1 MHRFLAGS
9 LGVMVLAIALI
20 AAWRRKMAVVVIV
33 AAVFA
38 AVGVVLYMRG
48 AYVVSSILSALAIA
62 LPLLAAATLDRP
74 GAWRVGI
81 AALAV
86 IIFQAML
93 GMWTV
98 TLLVKPIVVTA
109 HLLGG
114 LATFA
119 LLAWAALRW
128 VGVGVRDERFAAL
141 RMPIAIGIVVLVC
154 QITLVVDEHQL
165 RGCLRHGFPKCLGQW
180 WPATDFH
187 EAFILWR
194 GIGVNYEGGV
204 LDMAAR
210 SAIQMAHRIGAGVT
224 FIYLAWLSHKL
235 ARAGLRKV
243 SIAVAVGSR
252 RAGAPWASATCT
264 GPAAAGRNGAQ
275 WRGRAA
281 AVHPACGI
289 GQHAASSV
297 GVPVTT
303 KFKQYLELTKPRV
316 VALLVFCAVIGMFLA
331 VDSEGN
337 RVLPTW
343 QSGIFGTLG
352 IWLASAP
359 AAAFN
364 HLIDQRIDKLDGAHL
379 ASAAGHGELTPMK
392 VFVFAMTLGVI
403 SMLILVCLVNMLTA
417 VLTFFSLI
425 GYAVIY
431 TAYLKR
437 ATPQN
442 IVIGG
447 IAGAARRRCWAGR
460 R

>member
-1 MHRFLAGS
+1 MSPRALKALRTLALLAAIFAFCVVMFGAFVRLSNAGLSCPDWPTCYGKVTWPGHEHDIAQANQAFPDRPYEDSKAWREQVHRFLAGS

-20 AAWRRKMAVVVIV
+20 AAWRRKMAVVAVIV

-128 VGVGVRDERFAAL
+128 WGVGVRDERFAAL

-154 QITLVVDEHQL
+154 QITLGGWTSTNYAALACGTD
-165 RGCLRHGFPKCLGQW
+165 FPKCLGQW

-194 GIGVNYEGGV
+194 GVGVNYEGGV

-243 SIAVAVGSR
+243 GIAVAVVLI
-252 RAGAPWASATCT
+252 
-264 GPAAAGRNGAQ
+264 AQ
-275 WRGRAA
+275 
-281 AVHPACGI
+281 VLLGI
-289 GQHAASSV
+289 GNVHLGLPLPVATAHN
-297 GVPVTT
+297 GVA
-303 KFKQYLELTKPRV
+303 
-316 VALLVFCAVIGMFLA
+316 ALLLFTLLA
-331 VDSEGN
+331 A
-337 RVLPTW
+337 
-343 QSGIFGTLG
+343 
-352 IWLASAP
+352 LAST
-359 AAAFN
+359 
-364 HLIDQRIDKLDGAHL
+364 QRLP
-379 ASAAGHGELTPMK
+379 SESP
-392 VFVFAMTLGVI
+392 
-403 SMLILVCLVNMLTA
+403 
-417 VLTFFSLI
+417 
-425 GYAVIY
+425 
-431 TAYLKR
+431 
-437 ATPQN
+437 
-442 IVIGG
+442 
-447 IAGAARRRCWAGR
+447 
-460 R
+460 